1 MTRNFWMTSLPLVAV
16 GGLLILFFYAFDRVN
31 VVRPVRARPEA
42 LQNEYLAAMRSLEK
56 MQLVADRVGIL
67 EGIGG
72 SSRADVVFI
81 KSERPS
87 VSPRA
92 IERIRQFVRDGGVL
106 VLEAGWHSD
115 EDPLADAF
123 GVNRRQIDYREDED
137 DEEPSESDFE
147 DGIHGADDEA
157 DEADGEDEDESE
169 DDSDAFVMPDFSLQ
183 PGGERLRNRH
193 FPDAQLRRVRWDGG
207 AELLVHLPYAQDLSR
222 LRTAA
227 LLADAHGTYALRFGY
242 GEGQVVVLNNLDFLT
257 NFELARNDHAE
268 FMWRLIQ
275 LHAEPKRV
283 LFYHADRQD
292 LGQWL
297 RKHAWAPLWMIALLV
312 LLLIWRGM
320 PRFGPIADDPEPVRR
335 RLLDHLRA
343 SGNFLAKANQR
354 EEIGLSAL
362 RVALS
367 RVKREFPHLGIATDT
382 EVRDFL
388 VKQFALPPDCAFMI
402 ATTQTPGSVLDW
414 TRLMRA
420 CRDIHAALD
429 HEEIRKR

>member
-1 MTRNFWMTSLPLVAV
+1 MSRNFWMTSSSLVAV
-16 GGLLILFFYAFDRVN
+16 FGLVILFFYAFDQVS
-31 VVRPVRARPEA
+31 VVRPVRAKPEA
-42 LQNEYLAAMRSLEK
+42 MQNEYLAAMRSLEK
-56 MQLVADRVGIL
+56 MQVVADRVGIL

-81 KSERPS
+81 KSDRPS

-106 VLEAGWHSD
+106 ILEAGWYS
-115 EDPLADAF
+115 ESDPLSDAF
-123 GVNRRQIDYREDED
+123 GVNRRQIVYREDED
-137 DEEPSESDFE
+137 DEEPADSDFE
-147 DGIHGADDEA
+147 DGLAETDGESDDADDEA
-157 DEADGEDEDESE
+157 ETETETDDEA
-169 DDSDAFVMPDFSLQ
+169 FVALDYSLQ
-183 PGGERLRNRH
+183 PGRERLRNRH
-193 FPDAQLRRVRWDGG
+193 FPDPMLRRLRWDDG
-207 AELLVHLPYAQDLSR
+207 AELLVYLPYAQDLSR
-222 LRTAA
+222 MRTPAM
-227 LLADAHGTYALRFGY
+227 LADAHGTYGLRFAY
-242 GEGQVVVLNNLDFLT
+242 GEGRVVVLNNLDFLT

-268 FMWRLIQ
+268 FMWRLVQ

-297 RKHAWAPLWMIALLV
+297 RKHAWAPLWMIGLLV
-312 LLLIWRGM
+312 MLLIWRGM

-367 RVKREFPHLGIATDT
+367 RVKREYPHLGIAHDT

-388 VKQFALPPDCAFMI
+388 IKQFALPPDCAFLI

-420 CRDIHAALD
+420 CRDIHVALD